1 VAAVYSS
8 PLARARETARPLA
21 RARRLA
27 VRVERGLTEL
37 DVGAWTGQSLTR
49 VRRRPEWRIIQQHP
63 SDFRFPGGES
73 FGEMQARVIHALG
86 RIVERHPGQTV
97 VAVFHADPIKAA
109 LAHALGLHLDRCQ
122 RIVIAPAS
130 VTAIAHHPDGPV
142 VLTVNSL
149 DGDLGHLGR

>member
-1 VAAVYSS
+1 
-8 PLARARETARPLA
+8 
-21 RARRLA
+21 
-27 VRVERGLTEL
+27 VRVARGLTEL
-37 DVGAWTGQSLTR
+37 DVGTWTGQSLAR
-49 VRRRPEWRIIQQHP
+49 VRRRPEWRIVQQHP

-86 RIVERHPGQTV
+86 QIVERHPGQTV

-109 LAHALGLHLDRCQ
+109 LAHALGLHLDRFQ

-130 VTAIAHHPDGPV
+130 VTAIAHHPAGPV

-149 DGDLGHLGR
+149 DGGLEGLRG